1 MTIKKIILFLSF
13 FLLFF
18 EIGFTKD
25 LNIPLKD
32 TIEKINFPIKLNLFV
47 NLEDLNDVEIKNNFF
62 NSKLRYE
69 VGVENNFSYNVLM
82 AVADYNEIIELVDLK
97 FFENVTSKIGE
108 PIQINDSINHLSYQ
122 SMYAQFDHNWNVRDY
137 PFDNPKL
144 KLQFTS
150 VLDSSYV
157 SLDPRENSYYSF
169 NQNMENLKDGFLVSS
184 ISYKKDFITSENDPH
199 DDVENPRNKV
209 LERLNFY
216 INLDRSG
223 SWLYL
228 KLFLGSFLAFLISWL
243 VYFIPKSDFS
253 SRIELSVG
261 AIFGA
266 VGNRAYVES
275 IMPDVQVFT
284 KADMINNIIIMLI
297 IFNIIIIMIQR
308 NKLIQLDFFES
319 NWNSAIYTAF
329 IFIVLNGA
337 ILLW

>member
-1 MTIKKIILFLSF
+1 MILKNIILFLSF
-13 FLLFF
+13 FLVFQ
-18 EIGFTKD
+18 IGFTKD
-25 LNIPLKD
+25 LNTYVND
-32 TIEKINFPIKLNLFV
+32 TIENINFPIKLNLFV

-69 VGVENNFSYNVLM
+69 VRAQNNFSYDVLM
-82 AVADYNEIIELVDLK
+82 AVADYNEITELVDLR

-108 PIQINDSINHLSYQ
+108 PVQINDSINYLSYR

-157 SLDPRENSYYSF
+157 SLDPKENSYYSF
-169 NQNMENLKDGFLVSS
+169 SQKMENLKDGFLVNS
-184 ISYKKDFITSENDPH
+184 ISYKKDFVTSENDPH
-199 DDVENPRNKV
+199 DDLENPRNKV

-253 SRIELSVG
+253 SRIELSV
-261 AIFGA
+261 
-266 VGNRAYVES
+266 
-275 IMPDVQVFT
+275 VQF
-284 KADMINNIIIMLI
+284 L
-297 IFNIIIIMIQR
+297 
-308 NKLIQLDFFES
+308 E
-319 NWNSAIYTAF
+319 
-329 IFIVLNGA
+329 
-337 ILLW
+337 LWV

>member
-1 MTIKKIILFLSF
+1 MILKKIILFLSF
-13 FLLFF
+13 FILFQ
-18 EIGFTKD
+18 IGFAKD
-25 LNIPLKD
+25 LNTHIND
-32 TIEKINFPIKLNLFV
+32 TIENVNFPIKLNLFI

-62 NSKLRYE
+62 NSELRYE
-69 VGVENNFSYNVLM
+69 VSVENNFSYNVLM
-82 AVADYNEIIELVDLK
+82 AVADYNEITELVDLK
-97 FFENVTSKIGE
+97 FFENITSKIGE
-108 PIQINDSINHLSYQ
+108 PIQINDSINYLSYQ

-157 SLDPRENSYYSF
+157 SLNPRKNKFSFF
-169 NQNMENLKDGFLVSS
+169 NQNMENLKDGFLVNS
-184 ISYKKDFITSENDPH
+184 ISYKKDFVTSENDPH
-199 DDVENPRNKV
+199 DDLENPRNKV
-209 LERLNFY
+209 LERLIFY

-329 IFIVLNGA
+329 IFVVLNGA